1 MSNNMN
7 LLQKEYEGDD
17 EIYLLSHS
25 VNPETDSV
33 SRLKKYAEEYQ
44 INSNKWGLL
53 TGEKTSIYR
62 LAKQEYFAGD
72 AIGFYQSGNEFLHT
86 ENFILID
93 NRRRI
98 QGVYK
103 EPYSLKLNE

>member
-1 MSNNMN
+1 MN

-44 INSNKWGLL
+44 INSNK
-53 TGEKTSIYR
+53 
-62 LAKQEYFAGD
+62 
-72 AIGFYQSGNEFLHT
+72 
-86 ENFILID
+86 
-93 NRRRI
+93 
-98 QGVYK
+98 
-103 EPYSLKLNE
+103 